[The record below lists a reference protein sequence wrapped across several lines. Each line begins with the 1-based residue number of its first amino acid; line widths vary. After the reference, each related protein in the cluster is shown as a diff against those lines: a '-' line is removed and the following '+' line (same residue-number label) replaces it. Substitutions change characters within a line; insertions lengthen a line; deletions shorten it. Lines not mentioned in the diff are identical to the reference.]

1 MDAADEIAA
10 KIEPTERVS
19 ATDIGLSS
27 DDKLDEHL
35 LHTVL
40 SRIGHHLDY
49 EASERNTIYDRL
61 LALETEIKNRGSRGL
76 IRYLL
81 PICIGVAAI
90 LAWQFYSETS
100 KQGSA
105 TRTLELG
112 RSESKQ
118 RIASWIQQLGWTKPP
133 AAPENTVVRPSV
145 PERPQAA
152 PVAQTA
158 PDDVTPKAPAAFSFD
173 PEQVHQVAMDLAAL
187 RQTVEDLAASKD
199 NMAREIAK
207 LQAADNVTPK
217 AAAAFSF
224 DQEQVHQLALG
235 LAALRQTVEEL
246 AASKDQMAREIAK
259 LQAADA
265 EVLAKIPAPPP
276 QPLAAR
282 ARKPMSVPPPT
293 SRAPLARTDHK
304 PMSVPPPNI
313 AGTNSTH

>member
-158 PDDVTPKAPAAFSFD
+158 PDNVTPKAPAAFSFD

-199 NMAREIAK
+199 N
-207 LQAADNVTPK
+207 
-217 AAAAFSF
+217 
-224 DQEQVHQLALG
+224 
-235 LAALRQTVEEL
+235 
-246 AASKDQMAREIAK
+246 MAREIAK